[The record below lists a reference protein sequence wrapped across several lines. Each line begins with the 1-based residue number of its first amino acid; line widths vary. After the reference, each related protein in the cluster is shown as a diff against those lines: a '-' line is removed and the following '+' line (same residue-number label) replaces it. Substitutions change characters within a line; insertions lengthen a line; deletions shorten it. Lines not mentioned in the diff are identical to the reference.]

1 MAVINGTSGTDTL
14 VGTSSADE
22 LYGLAGNDSLSGGDG
37 NDWLEGG
44 AGADA
49 LNGGTG
55 VDTASYVNSTAGV
68 TVNLITGTG
77 LGGDAQGDTL
87 TAIETVVG
95 SSFNDRLTA
104 QGTGNTLRGGAGD
117 DVYVIGGTSVNV
129 IEVAGEGDDEIQTS
143 LLNLTMAANVERLTY
158 TGTGNFVGYGNASD
172 NIITGGVG
180 NDFLLGGAGADQFI
194 GGAGTD
200 TVSYTDSNV
209 AVSINAKTGVNS
221 GIAAGDTYVGIE
233 TIQGSQNHDSFTA
246 SEAADQ
252 FDGTGGIDT
261 IDYSTSASAVTV
273 SLVAGV
279 VGVGGDAQGD
289 KLSNFETVVGSSF
302 NDRLTAQGT
311 GNTLRG
317 GAGDDV
323 YVIGGTSVNVI
334 EVAGEGDDE
343 IQTSLLNLTMA
354 ANVERLTY
362 TGTGNFVGYG
372 NASDN
377 IITGGVGNDFLLGGA
392 GADQFIGGAGTD
404 TVSYTD
410 SNVAVS
416 INAKTGV
423 NSGIAAGD
431 TYVGIETIQ
440 GSQNHDSF
448 TASEAADQFDGTG
461 GIDTIDYSTS
471 ASAVTVSLVA
481 GVVGVGGDA
490 QGDKLSNFE
499 TVVGSSFNDR
509 LTAQGTGN
517 TLRGGAGDDVYVIGG
532 TSVNVIE
539 VAGEGDDEIQTS
551 LLNLTMAANVERLT
565 YTGTGNFVGY
575 GNASDNIITG
585 GVGNDFLLGGAGA
598 DQFIGGAGTDT
609 VSYTDSNV
617 AVSINA
623 KTGVNSGIAAGD
635 TYVGIETIQ
644 GSQNHDSFT
653 ASEAADQFDG
663 TGGIDTIDYSTSAS
677 AVTVSLV
684 AGVVGV
690 GGDAQG
696 DKLSNFETVVGS
708 SFNDRLTAQGTGH
721 TLRGGAG
728 DDVYVI
734 GGTSVN
740 VIEVAGE
747 GDDEIQTSLLNLT
760 MAANVE
766 RLTYTGTGNFVGYG
780 NASDNI
786 ITGGVGNDFLLGGAG
801 ADQFIGGAGTDTVSY
816 TDSNVAVSINAKT
829 GVNSG
834 IAAGDTYV
842 GIETIQGS
850 QNHDSFT
857 ASEAADQFDGTGG
870 IDTIDYSTSASAVTV
885 SLVAGVVGVGGD
897 AQGDKL
903 SNFETVVG
911 SSFNDRLTAQGT
923 GNTLR
928 GGAGDDVYV
937 IGGTSVNV
945 IEVAGEGDD
954 EIQTSL
960 LNLTMAAN
968 VERLTYTGTGNFV
981 GYGNASDNIITGGVG
996 NDFLLGGAGAD
1007 QFIGG
1012 AGTDTV
1018 SYTDSNVAVSI
1029 NAKTGVN
1036 SGIAAGDTYV
1046 GIETIQGS
1054 QNHDSFTA
1062 SEAADQFDGTGGI
1075 DTIDYSTSASAV
1087 TVSLIAGVVGVGGDA
1102 QGDKLSNFETVVGSS
1117 FNDRL
1122 TAQGTGHTLRGGAGD
1137 DVYVIGGTSVNVIE
1151 VAGEGDDEIQ
1161 TNLLNLTMA
1170 ANVERLTYTGTGN
1183 FVGYGNASDNIITG
1197 GVGNDFLLGGAGADQ
1212 FIGGAGTDTVSYTD
1226 SNVAVSIN
1234 AKTGVNSGI
1243 AAGDT
1248 YVGIETIQG
1257 SQNHDSFTAS
1267 EAADQFDGTG
1277 GIDTID
1283 YSTSAS
1289 AVTVSLVAGV
1299 VGVGGDA
1306 QGDKLSN
1313 FETVVGS
1320 SFNDRLT
1327 AQGTGNTL
1335 RGGAGDDVYVIG
1347 GTSVNVIE
1355 VAGEGDDEIQTNLLN
1370 LTMAANVERL
1380 TYTGTGN
1387 FVGYGNASDNIITG
1401 GVGNDFLLGGAG
1413 ADQFIGG
1420 AGTDTVS
1427 YADSSA
1433 GLTINTQT
1441 GVHTGIAAG
1450 DTYSSIE
1457 VITGSNYSDVFVGDA
1472 GVNVFNG
1479 GTGMD
1484 MLSFSNEGSGITLD
1498 LSVPVLTGIAAG
1510 DSYTSIEIFQ
1520 GTAQADTF
1528 TGSTAAAE
1536 NFVGGAGADTLN
1548 GLGRGDG
1555 AWYLTSSAAVQ
1566 IDLLAGTA
1574 SGGDAQGDV
1583 LANIDNLIGSQF
1595 NDTLTGNAYSNK
1607 LEGGAGNDLLYG
1619 GDGDDFIYGGIA
1631 TDTSALGLTPSTS
1644 VEADT
1649 LYGGNGN
1656 DTMRSSGNDAG
1667 SVLYGEAGSDSLTVS
1682 SGIAYGGD
1690 GNDTL
1695 TGTGYG
1701 YELHGGAGFDTFNM
1715 NASGDAYGGEGG
1727 MPTWSTPKPWSPLKI
1742 QERQV
1747 PIPSR

>member
-1 MAVINGTSGTDTL
+1 MAVINGTSGADTL
-14 VGTSSADE
+14 VGTTSADQ
-22 LYGLAGNDSLSGGDG
+22 LYGLGGNDSLSGGDG

-44 AGADA
+44 AGADT

-55 VDTASYVNSTAGV
+55 IDTASYANSAVGV

-87 TAIETVVG
+87 VAIETVVG
-95 SSFNDRLTA
+95 SAFNDTLTA
-104 QGTGNTLRGGAGD
+104 QASGHSLQGGAGN
-117 DVYVIGGTSVNV
+117 DVYVVGGTGVTV
-129 IEVAGEGDDEIQTS
+129 YEVADGGNDEVRTT
-143 LLNLTMAANVERLTY
+143 LGNLTLAANVERLTF

-172 NIITGGVG
+172 NIITGGAG

-209 AVSINAKTGVNS
+209 AVNINAKTGMNSGIAAGDTYVGIETIQGSQNHDSFTASEAADQFDGAGGIDAIDYSTSASAVTVSLVAGSVGIGGDAQGDKLSNFETVVGSSFDDRLTAQTSGHSLRGGAGDDVYVIGGTGVNVIEAAGDGNDEIQTTLLNLTMAANVERLTFTGTGNFVGYGNASDNIITGGAGNDFLLGGAGADQFIGGAGTDTVSYTDSNVAVNINAKTGMNS

-273 SLVAGV
+273 SLVAGS
-279 VGVGGDAQGD
+279 VGIGGDAQGD

-302 NDRLTAQGT
+302 DDRLTAQTSGHS
-311 GNTLRG
+311 LRG

-323 YVIGGTSVNVI
+323 YVIGGTGVNVI
-334 EVAGEGDDE
+334 EAAGDGNDE
-343 IQTSLLNLTMA
+343 IQTTLLNLTMA
-354 ANVERLTY
+354 ANVERLTF

-377 IITGGVGNDFLLGGA
+377 IITGGAGNDFLLGGA

-410 SNVAVS
+410 SNVAVN
-416 INAKTGV
+416 INAKTGM

-481 GVVGVGGDA
+481 GSVGIGGDA

-499 TVVGSSFNDR
+499 TVVGSSFDDR
-509 LTAQGTGN
+509 LTAQTSGHS
-517 TLRGGAGDDVYVIGG
+517 LRGGAGDDVYVIGG
-532 TSVNVIE
+532 TGVNVIE
-539 VAGEGDDEIQTS
+539 AAGDGNDEIQTT

-565 YTGTGNFVGY
+565 FTGTGNFVGY

-585 GVGNDFLLGGAGA
+585 GAGNDFLLGGAGA

-617 AVSINA
+617 AVNINA
-623 KTGVNSGIAAGD
+623 KTGMNSGIAAGDTYVGIETIQGSQNHDSFTASEAADQFDGTGGIDTIDYSTSASAVTVSLVVGSVGIGGDAQGDKLSNFETVVGSSFDDRLTAQTSGHSLRGGAGDDVYVIGGTGVNVIEAAGDGNDEIQTTLLNLTMAANVERLTFTGTGNFVGYGNASDNIITGGAGNDFLLGGAGADQFIGGAGTDTVSYTDSNVAVNINAKTGMNSGIAAGD

-684 AGVVGV
+684 AGSVGI

-708 SFNDRLTAQGTGH
+708 SFDDRLTAQTSGH
-721 TLRGGAG
+721 SLRGGAG

-734 GGTSVN
+734 GGTGVN
-740 VIEVAGE
+740 VIEAAGD
-747 GDDEIQTSLLNLT
+747 GNDEIQTTLLNLT

-766 RLTYTGTGNFVGYG
+766 RLTFTGTGNFVGYG

-786 ITGGVGNDFLLGGAG
+786 ITGGA
-801 ADQFIGGAGTDTVSY
+801 
-816 TDSNVAVSINAKT
+816 
-829 GVNSG
+829 
-834 IAAGDTYV
+834 
-842 GIETIQGS
+842 
-850 QNHDSFT
+850 
-857 ASEAADQFDGTGG
+857 
-870 IDTIDYSTSASAVTV
+870 
-885 SLVAGVVGVGGD
+885 
-897 AQGDKL
+897 
-903 SNFETVVG
+903 
-911 SSFNDRLTAQGT
+911 
-923 GNTLR
+923 
-928 GGAGDDVYV
+928 
-937 IGGTSVNV
+937 
-945 IEVAGEGDD
+945 
-954 EIQTSL
+954 
-960 LNLTMAAN
+960 
-968 VERLTYTGTGNFV
+968 
-981 GYGNASDNIITGGVG
+981 
-996 NDFLLGGAGAD
+996 
-1007 QFIGG
+1007 
-1012 AGTDTV
+1012 
-1018 SYTDSNVAVSI
+1018 
-1029 NAKTGVN
+1029 
-1036 SGIAAGDTYV
+1036 
-1046 GIETIQGS
+1046 
-1054 QNHDSFTA
+1054 
-1062 SEAADQFDGTGGI
+1062 
-1075 DTIDYSTSASAV
+1075 
-1087 TVSLIAGVVGVGGDA
+1087 
-1102 QGDKLSNFETVVGSS
+1102 
-1117 FNDRL
+1117 
-1122 TAQGTGHTLRGGAGD
+1122 
-1137 DVYVIGGTSVNVIE
+1137 
-1151 VAGEGDDEIQ
+1151 
-1161 TNLLNLTMA
+1161 
-1170 ANVERLTYTGTGN
+1170 
-1183 FVGYGNASDNIITG
+1183 
-1197 GVGNDFLLGGAGADQ
+1197 
-1212 FIGGAGTDTVSYTD
+1212 
-1226 SNVAVSIN
+1226 
-1234 AKTGVNSGI
+1234 
-1243 AAGDT
+1243 
-1248 YVGIETIQG
+1248 
-1257 SQNHDSFTAS
+1257 
-1267 EAADQFDGTG
+1267 
-1277 GIDTID
+1277 
-1283 YSTSAS
+1283 
-1289 AVTVSLVAGV
+1289 
-1299 VGVGGDA
+1299 
-1306 QGDKLSN
+1306 
-1313 FETVVGS
+1313 
-1320 SFNDRLT
+1320 
-1327 AQGTGNTL
+1327 
-1335 RGGAGDDVYVIG
+1335 
-1347 GTSVNVIE
+1347 
-1355 VAGEGDDEIQTNLLN
+1355 
-1370 LTMAANVERL
+1370 
-1380 TYTGTGN
+1380 
-1387 FVGYGNASDNIITG
+1387 
-1401 GVGNDFLLGGAG
+1401 GNDFLLGGAG

-1427 YADSSA
+1427 YADSDA

-1450 DTYSSIE
+1450 DIYNSIE
-1457 VITGSNYSDVFVGDA
+1457 VITGSNFSDVFVGDA
-1472 GVNVFNG
+1472 GVNIFNG
-1479 GTGMD
+1479 GAGID
-1484 MLSFSNEGSGITLD
+1484 MLSFANESSGITLD
-1498 LSVPVLTGIAAG
+1498 LSAPLATGVAAG
-1510 DSYTSIEIFQ
+1510 DSYTSIEVFQ

-1528 TGSTAAAE
+1528 TGSTGAAE
-1536 NFVGGAGADTLN
+1536 NFVGGAGADTLT

-1555 AWYLTSSAAVQ
+1555 AWYLTSSDAVQ
-1566 IDLLAGTA
+1566 VDLLAGTA

-1583 LANIDNLIGSQF
+1583 LVNIDNLIGSQF

-1619 GDGDDFIYGGIA
+1619 GDGDDFIYGGTV
-1631 TDTSALGLTPSTS
+1631 TDTSALGLTPSTG

-1695 TGTGYG
+1695 TGTGYA

-1727 MPTWSTPKPWSPLKI
+1727 DAYVINSKTMVAIEDTGTSGVDTVTLKNI
-1742 QERQV
+1742 QSVNDVQV
-1747 PIPSR
+1747 IKTDAGAYIFNAVDYQSGNLDSGVFLKDWYAGGNTIETFFTNNGDSFTIPV

>member
-44 AGADA
+44 AGADV

-104 QGTGNTLRGGAGD
+104 QSTGHTLRGGAGD
-117 DVYVIGGTSVNV
+117 DVYVVGGTSVNV
-129 IEVAGEGDDEIQTS
+129 IEVAGEGNDEIQTN

-194 GGAGTD
+194 GGAGND

-209 AVSINAKTGVNS
+209 AVN
-221 GIAAGDTYVGIE
+221 
-233 TIQGSQNHDSFTA
+233 
-246 SEAADQ
+246 
-252 FDGTGGIDT
+252 
-261 IDYSTSASAVTV
+261 
-273 SLVAGV
+273 
-279 VGVGGDAQGD
+279 
-289 KLSNFETVVGSSF
+289 
-302 NDRLTAQGT
+302 
-311 GNTLRG
+311 
-317 GAGDDV
+317 
-323 YVIGGTSVNVI
+323 
-334 EVAGEGDDE
+334 
-343 IQTSLLNLTMA
+343 
-354 ANVERLTY
+354 
-362 TGTGNFVGYG
+362 
-372 NASDN
+372 
-377 IITGGVGNDFLLGGA
+377 
-392 GADQFIGGAGTD
+392 
-404 TVSYTD
+404 
-410 SNVAVS
+410 
-416 INAKTGV
+416 
-423 NSGIAAGD
+423 
-431 TYVGIETIQ
+431 
-440 GSQNHDSF
+440 
-448 TASEAADQFDGTG
+448 
-461 GIDTIDYSTS
+461 
-471 ASAVTVSLVA
+471 
-481 GVVGVGGDA
+481 
-490 QGDKLSNFE
+490 
-499 TVVGSSFNDR
+499 
-509 LTAQGTGN
+509 
-517 TLRGGAGDDVYVIGG
+517 
-532 TSVNVIE
+532 
-539 VAGEGDDEIQTS
+539 
-551 LLNLTMAANVERLT
+551 
-565 YTGTGNFVGY
+565 
-575 GNASDNIITG
+575 
-585 GVGNDFLLGGAGA
+585 
-598 DQFIGGAGTDT
+598 
-609 VSYTDSNV
+609 
-617 AVSINA
+617 
-623 KTGVNSGIAAGD
+623 
-635 TYVGIETIQ
+635 
-644 GSQNHDSFT
+644 
-653 ASEAADQFDG
+653 
-663 TGGIDTIDYSTSAS
+663 
-677 AVTVSLV
+677 
-684 AGVVGV
+684 
-690 GGDAQG
+690 
-696 DKLSNFETVVGS
+696 
-708 SFNDRLTAQGTGH
+708 
-721 TLRGGAG
+721 
-728 DDVYVI
+728 
-734 GGTSVN
+734 
-740 VIEVAGE
+740 
-747 GDDEIQTSLLNLT
+747 
-760 MAANVE
+760 
-766 RLTYTGTGNFVGYG
+766 
-780 NASDNI
+780 
-786 ITGGVGNDFLLGGAG
+786 
-801 ADQFIGGAGTDTVSY
+801 
-816 TDSNVAVSINAKT
+816 
-829 GVNSG
+829 
-834 IAAGDTYV
+834 
-842 GIETIQGS
+842 
-850 QNHDSFT
+850 
-857 ASEAADQFDGTGG
+857 
-870 IDTIDYSTSASAVTV
+870 
-885 SLVAGVVGVGGD
+885 
-897 AQGDKL
+897 
-903 SNFETVVG
+903 
-911 SSFNDRLTAQGT
+911 
-923 GNTLR
+923 
-928 GGAGDDVYV
+928 
-937 IGGTSVNV
+937 
-945 IEVAGEGDD
+945 
-954 EIQTSL
+954 
-960 LNLTMAAN
+960 
-968 VERLTYTGTGNFV
+968 
-981 GYGNASDNIITGGVG
+981 
-996 NDFLLGGAGAD
+996 
-1007 QFIGG
+1007 
-1012 AGTDTV
+1012 
-1018 SYTDSNVAVSI
+1018 I

-1087 TVSLIAGVVGVGGDA
+1087 TVSLIAGAVGVGGDA

-1122 TAQGTGHTLRGGAGD
+1122 TAQSTGHALRGGAGD
-1137 DVYVIGGTSVNVIE
+1137 DVYVVGGTSVNVIE

-1212 FIGGAGTDTVSYTD
+1212 FIGGAGNDTVSYTD
-1226 SNVAVSIN
+1226 SNVAVNIN

-1289 AVTVSLVAGV
+1289 AVTVSLIAGA

-1327 AQGTGNTL
+1327 AQSTGHTL
-1335 RGGAGDDVYVIG
+1335 RGGAGDDVYVVG

-1420 AGTDTVS
+1420 AGNDTVSYTDSNVAVNINAKTGVNSGIAAGDTYVGIETIQGSQNHDSFTASEAADQFDGTGGIDTIDYSTSASAVTVSLIAGAVGVGGDAQGDKLSNFETVVGSSFNDRLTAQSTGHALRGGAGDDVYVVGGTSVNVIEVAGEGDDEIQTNLLNLTMAANVERLTYTGTGNFVGYGNASDNIITGGVGNDFLLGGAGADQFIGGAGNDTVS

-1498 LSVPVLTGIAAG
+1498 LSAPLVGGIAAG

-1536 NFVGGAGADTLN
+1536 NFIGGAGADTLN

-1555 AWYLTSSAAVQ
+1555 AWYLTSSDAVQ

-1619 GDGDDFIYGGIA
+1619 GDGDDFIYGGTA

-1727 MPTWSTPKPWSPLKI
+1727 DAYVVNSKTMVAIEDTGTTGADTVTLKNI
-1742 QERQV
+1742 QSVNDVQV
-1747 PIPSR
+1747 IRIDTGAYIFNAADYQSGNLDSGVFLKDWYAGANTIETFFTNNGDSFTLPV